1 MIRTTILML
10 LGFLL
15 FLFGFI
21 SLVLTLVG
29 LRLSFLSWIDEIGP
43 GVGITIRI
51 LMIFGGVIIVYLTR
65 SKFEK

>member
-1 MIRTTILML
+1 MV

-21 SLVLTLVG
+21 SLILTLVG
-29 LRLSFLSWIDEIGP
+29 LRISFLSWIDEIGP
-43 GVGITIRI
+43 GVGLAIR
-51 LMIFGGVIIVYLTR
+51 LVMIFGGIIIMYITR